1 MSLTKE
7 VKVKMHKKTSLSQ
20 KAPDK
25 IRLTV
30 DVSPEL
36 NETLNTLASNSSTT
50 KSDVMR
56 RAITLVEDSFD
67 TFDRNAE
74 PLENQ
79 KRLDEI
85 YKIYKDIS
93 KIQSRLQKNRLEI
106 DTSSRNIDN
115 MLNLLED

>member
-1 MSLTKE
+1 MRQN
-7 VKVKMHKKTSLSQ
+7 TSSPQ
-20 KAPDK
+20 KSPGK

-79 KRLDEI
+79 NELDEI
-85 YKIYKDIS
+85 MENIS
-93 KIQSRLQKNRLEI
+93 LIQSRMKEDRLKI
-106 DTSSRNIDN
+106 DTSIKNIDN
-115 MLNLLED
+115 MLTSLED